1 MLVVAAGCAN
11 VPSSGLLQSTNMP
24 SSVGGEQQGSDCCG
38 LVMKGPRDGWTP
50 MQIVL
55 NFILASADF
64 ADHRAV
70 AREYLTRAASTS
82 WQPGPGPAVTV
93 IAQPPSPGPTSLPFG
108 SRGRADVQIGVQ
120 VLGQVTASGQYIP
133 EPGGQAEE
141 QQGFTLAKVYGQ
153 WRITRLPTGSDGRI
167 SHELLLTKD
176 LFQLAY
182 QPRDLY
188 YLDPSGKH
196 LVPDPVFVPVDTT
209 SLASDLV
216 NALRVSPQGWL
227 ADGVL
232 SAFPPSAHLLR
243 PVEVPPGSRTA
254 IVSLSLPRADATD
267 SSVAQISA
275 QLVWTLTSPGF
286 RSSALSAVK
295 LYVNGKPWTPPGAD
309 SAVQSRSDYP
319 QPALDPAAGQN
330 LYFLTSGGAARVLRG
345 QGPGSVPVP
354 GQAGTGRTPLSG
366 IAVSPDQRYLAGV
379 AGPAGAATV
388 YTEDLAAAARQH
400 ASASAGGLEA
410 QLTGITVSALTW
422 DSGDNLWIAGSQHGR
437 PRLWVL
443 SAVGGV
449 PVSVALPAV
458 AKQVAD
464 LRVAADGVRV
474 AMIVN
479 TASGRQVLLAA
490 IVRAAASVRTEAQ
503 VTLSAATQ
511 IGADLSVPIALSWY
525 DADHLLVVNASA
537 SGPEVEEVPVD
548 GDRSSYYGIEPGMAA
563 IAAAGPRNLVVAGLQ
578 TGYLAKTVGLSEL
591 WSQFVP
597 GHDPVFP
604 G

>member
-1 MLVVAAGCAN
+1 MN
-11 VPSSGLLQSTNMP
+11 
-24 SSVGGEQQGSDCCG
+24 
-38 LVMKGPRDGWTP
+38 GPHDGWSP
-50 MQIVL
+50 AQVVV

-64 ADHRAV
+64 FDHRAV
-70 AREYLTRAASTS
+70 AREYLTRAANAS

-93 IAQPPSPGPTSLPFG
+93 IAQPPTPGPTSFPFG
-108 SRGRADVQIGVQ
+108 SPTADVQIRVQ

-133 EPGGQAEE
+133 KPGRQAEQ
-141 QQGFTLAKVYGQ
+141 QQGFTLAKVHGQ
-153 WRITRLPTGSDGRI
+153 WRIARLPTGGDGRI

-216 NALRVSPQGWL
+216 NALRASPQGWL

-254 IVSLSLPRADATD
+254 IVSLGLPRADATQ
-267 SSVAQISA
+267 SSLAQISA

-286 RSSALSAVK
+286 HTSAISAVK
-295 LYVNGKPWTPPGAD
+295 LYVNGKAWTPPGAD
-309 SAVQSRSDYP
+309 DAVQSRGDYP
-319 QPALDPAAGQN
+319 QPALNPAAGQN
-330 LYFLTSGGAARVLRG
+330 LYFLTAGGAARVLRG
-345 QGPGSVPVP
+345 LGPASFPVP
-354 GQAGTGRTPLSG
+354 GVAGTGATPLSG

-379 AGPAGAATV
+379 AGPASAATV

-400 ASASAGGLEA
+400 ASVSARGLRA
-410 QLTGITVSALTW
+410 QLTGVTVSALSW

-437 PRLWVL
+437 ARVWVL
-443 SAVGGV
+443 SAVGGA
-449 PVSVALPAV
+449 PVSVALPAG
-458 AKQVAD
+458 AKQVSA
-464 LRVAADGVRV
+464 LRVAADGVRA

-479 TASGRQVLLAA
+479 TASGHQVLLAA

-511 IGADLSVPIALSWY
+511 VGADLSAPIALSWY

-537 SGPEVEEVPVD
+537 AGTEVEEVPVD
-548 GDRSSYYGIEPGMAA
+548 GDRSSYYGIEPGMEA
-563 IAAAGPRNLVVAGLQ
+563 IAAAGSRNSVFAGLQ
-578 TGYLAKTVGLSEL
+578 TGYLAKTVGLGEL

>member
-1 MLVVAAGCAN
+1 MNG
-11 VPSSGLLQSTNMP
+11 PS
-24 SSVGGEQQGSDCCG
+24 
-38 LVMKGPRDGWTP
+38 DGWNP
-50 MQIVL
+50 MQVVL

-70 AREYLTRAASTS
+70 AREYLTRAASAS

-93 IAQPPSPGPTSLPFG
+93 IAQPPTPGSTSLPFG
-108 SRGRADVQIGVQ
+108 SRGPADVQIGVQ

-133 EPGGQAEE
+133 APGGHAEQ
-141 QQGFTLAKVYGQ
+141 QQGFTLAKVHGQ
-153 WRITRLPTGSDGRI
+153 WRIATLPTGTAGRV

-176 LFQLAY
+176 IFQLAY

-216 NALRVSPQGWL
+216 NALRASPQGWL
-227 ADGVL
+227 ADVVL

-243 PVEVPPGSRTA
+243 PVEVPPGSKTA
-254 IVSLSLPRADATD
+254 IVSLSLPRADATA
-267 SSVAQISA
+267 SSLGQISA

-286 RSSALSAVK
+286 RSSAISAVK
-295 LYVNGKPWTPPGAD
+295 LYVNGKAWTPPGAD

-354 GQAGTGRTPLSG
+354 GQAGTGRAPLSG

-379 AGPAGAATV
+379 AGPPGAATV
-388 YTEDLAAAARQH
+388 YTEDLAAAAGPH
-400 ASASAGGLEA
+400 ASASAQGLRA
-410 QLTGITVSALTW
+410 QLTGITVRSLTW
-422 DSGDNLWIAGSQHGR
+422 DSGNNLWIAGSQHGR
-437 PRLWVL
+437 ARVWVL
-443 SAVGGV
+443 SAVGGA
-449 PVSVALPAV
+449 PVSVTLPAA
-458 AKQVAD
+458 AKQISA

-474 AMIVN
+474 AMIAS
-479 TASGRQVLLAA
+479 TASGPQVLLAA
-490 IVRAAASVRTEAQ
+490 IVRTAASVRTEVQ
-503 VTLSAATQ
+503 VTLSATIQ
-511 IGADLSVPIALSWY
+511 IGADLSDPVALSWY

-537 SGPEVEEVPVD
+537 AGPELEEVPVD
-548 GDRSSYYGIEPGMAA
+548 GDRLTYQGIEPDMAA

-578 TGYLAKTVGLSEL
+578 TGFLARTVGLDEL

-597 GHDPVFP
+597 GHDPVYP